1 MTEKSNPFTSNIFK
15 LWVVAFIFLFIFLR
29 LYTIVVYPQSHIISG
44 EILLSIVL
52 VLVVYIWVQE
62 LKDRSRLQ
70 LLNKVLID
78 AHKQLERA
86 EIDTIAVLVLSLE
99 AKDPYVR
106 GHSKGVARCSLTIA
120 QEMGFS
126 KEKQMIIERA
136 GILHDIGKLGITDDI
151 LKKPGKLNDEEWE
164 IMKRHSQKS
173 VEILKP
179 LEFLFREKEI
189 ILHHHERYDG
199 RGYPDGI
206 KGEQIPLG
214 ARIMAVADTFDAMNS
229 ERPYRKSLPKDAIIS
244 ELKRVSGSQL
254 DSFVVTTFLSLL
266 EKNPSLWERD

>member
-1 MTEKSNPFTSNIFK
+1 
-15 LWVVAFIFLFIFLR
+15 
-29 LYTIVVYPQSHIISG
+29 
-44 EILLSIVL
+44 
-52 VLVVYIWVQE
+52 
-62 LKDRSRLQ
+62 
-70 LLNKVLID
+70 
-78 AHKQLERA
+78 
-86 EIDTIAVLVLSLE
+86 
-99 AKDPYVR
+99 
-106 GHSKGVARCSLTIA
+106 
-120 QEMGFS
+120 
-126 KEKQMIIERA
+126 MIIERA

-254 DSFVVTTFLSLL
+254 DSSVVTTFLNLL
-266 EKNPSLWERD
+266 EKNPNLWERD